1 MIKWLE
7 HFTRD
12 LLRYPLLI
20 LLGASASGKTE
31 YAKSLF
37 QQPLELKVGSSEIF
51 PAKMVEFKR
60 GTHDAL
66 ILDDV
71 RNLDFLVTRQE
82 KLQGKYIEF
91 ATTQGGTCF
100 YTKFLFQIPTV
111 VTINF
116 TTKNRSYNCSL
127 TIGSAS
133 HRTGL
138 SWSGRQLG
146 LSDFSGATTSESQCV
161 LMTSAEKCL
170 RAAASC
176 VRVAGCF

>member
-1 MIKWLE
+1 MSKWLE

-71 RNLDFLVTRQE
+71 RNLDFLVTHQE

-91 ATTQGGTCF
+91 ATAQGGRAST
-100 YTKFLFQIPTV
+100 
-111 VTINF
+111 
-116 TTKNRSYNCSL
+116 RSICLRSLQWSPSTLPRKTGRTCSL

-161 LMTSAEKCL
+161 LMMSAEKCL